1 MTLKKS
7 SAWHHLALIT
17 ISILALN
24 SQKPPISTAASVVL
38 RIRHHLKTAVR
49 MSNAEL
55 ATSYA
60 ALILAD
66 DGVDITVSP
75 TRPAPR
81 SRLIVAGRQTEHTY
95 QSRRCTRRR
104 TDMGNIIREGTELAK
119 RNGNDE
125 LTISRRLRARMLK
138 IFY

>member
-1 MTLKKS
+1 MTLKKKLGLAS
-7 SAWHHLALIT
+7 LALIT

-24 SQKPPISTAASVVL
+24 SQKPLISTAASVVL
-38 RIRHHLKTAVR
+38 RIRHHLTTAVR

-75 TRPAPR
+75 TPAAPS
-81 SRLIVAGRQTEHTY
+81 SRLIVAG
-95 QSRRCTRRR
+95 
-104 TDMGNIIREGTELAK
+104 
-119 RNGNDE
+119 
-125 LTISRRLRARMLK
+125 
-138 IFY
+138 

>member
-1 MTLKKS
+1 
-7 SAWHHLALIT
+7 
-17 ISILALN
+17 
-24 SQKPPISTAASVVL
+24 
-38 RIRHHLKTAVR
+38 

-66 DGVDITVSP
+66 DGVDITVRP
-75 TRPAPR
+75 TQTAPR
-81 SRLIVAGRQTEHTY
+81 SRLIDAGRQTKHTH

-104 TDMGNIIREGTELAK
+104 TDMGNVIREGTDLAEI
-119 RNGNDE
+119 NGNGE